1 MSEIVAKGFP
11 LIVYSCLGADSVLLA
26 PFSAGQSAGIAFLDN
41 PQPVLIAYLLC
52 DLVQKFV
59 PPPTIGFVD
68 GTDHLAAS
76 QESVP
81 LIV

>member
-1 MSEIVAKGFP
+1 MTMTVTQAIITVGIVITGTVFTRFIA
-11 LIVYSCLGADSVLLA
+11 Y
-26 PFSAGQSAGIAFLDN
+26 IAF
-41 PQPVLIAYLLC
+41 PEGKKI
-52 DLVQKFV
+52 

-68 GTDHLAAS
+68 GTDHLTAS